1 MSESIRILRLDAS
14 ANPGESS
21 SRRLGDE
28 LLERLA
34 REHANI
40 EVRERDLNQTASFI
54 DSQWVAANLT
64 DPAERSE
71 ADRQRLSFSDELI
84 AELDWAD
91 HILLTTPM
99 YNFSVPAT
107 VKAWIDQV
115 CRAGVTFR
123 YTPDGPQG
131 LLEGKRAD
139 IVLTTGGV
147 PMDSPVDF
155 ASGYLRQVF
164 GFIGIDEV
172 DLIAADR
179 MNIDAEESMQRAL
192 QQIDQRYRAAA

>member
-1 MSESIRILRLDAS
+1 MNQSIRILRLDAS
-14 ANPGESS
+14 ANPGASS

-28 LLERLA
+28 LLGRLTL
-34 REHANI
+34 EHSSVEI
-40 EVRERDLNQTASFI
+40 RERDLNETASFI
-54 DSQWVAANLT
+54 DSDWVAANLT
-64 DPAERSE
+64 APEERSE
-71 ADRQRLSFSDELI
+71 SDRQRLGFSDELI
-84 AELDWAD
+84 AELEWAD
-91 HILLTTPM
+91 RILLTTPM

-123 YTPDGPQG
+123 YTPEGPQG

-172 DLIAADR
+172 DIIAADS
-179 MNIDAEESMQRAL
+179 MNIDAEDSMQRAL
-192 QQIDQRYRAAA
+192 QQIEQRYQAAA

>member
-1 MSESIRILRLDAS
+1 MSETIRILRLDAS
-14 ANPGESS
+14 ANPGLSS

-28 LLERLA
+28 LLKRLSG
-34 REHANI
+34 EHAAVEI
-40 EVRERDLNQTASFI
+40 RERDLNETARFI
-54 DSQWVAANLT
+54 DSDWVAANLT
-64 DPAERSE
+64 APGERSE
-71 ADRQRLSFSDELI
+71 SDQERLGFSDELI
-84 AELDWAD
+84 AELQWAD
-91 HILLTTPM
+91 RILLTTPM

-123 YTPDGPQG
+123 YTPNGPEG

-147 PMDSPVDF
+147 PLDSPVDF

-172 DLIAADR
+172 EIIAADR

-192 QQIDQRYRAAA
+192 QQIERRYDVAA